1 MCKILIFEQAVANS
15 KNQYSNCAYQH
26 NKTTHVGKKSLIN
39 DLTFRMS
46 QHASSEVTVEYN
58 TTRFQCSRERLEPN
72 KDNCEKLI
80 ITDLS
85 KSAAWKI
92 YKKAS
97 KENVSRFPHFH

>member
-1 MCKILIFEQAVANS
+1 MP
-15 KNQYSNCAYQH
+15 
-26 NKTTHVGKKSLIN
+26 
-39 DLTFRMS
+39 

-58 TTRFQCSRERLEPN
+58 TTRFECLRERLEPNN
-72 KDNCEKLI
+72 KDNCEKLT